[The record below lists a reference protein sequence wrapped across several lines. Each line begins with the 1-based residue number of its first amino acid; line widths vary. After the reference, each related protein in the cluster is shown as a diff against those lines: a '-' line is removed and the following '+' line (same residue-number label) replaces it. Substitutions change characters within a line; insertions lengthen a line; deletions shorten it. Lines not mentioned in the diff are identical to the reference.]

1 MEDIEKAAA
10 YAIGEAKSRG
20 LAEIGPDELLRGCLQ
35 AVSRFGVVRLG
46 PLTLDLEALGVL
58 WMQTPEGGGA
68 KVAYSQETVRLFDL
82 GAKIAKA
89 DGSGPMGVEHLLVA
103 FADEG
108 AGLMAELRRA
118 HGLTGAGWRAAV
130 AEMAERASR
139 FTVEAPMAR
148 KVEGREVS
156 GREYLTPEEA
166 AEAIGIHV
174 QTLRGYVRSGKLPA
188 LRLAGERAIR
198 IRRSD
203 LEAVLEP
210 LVPQSMSGLQQN

>member
-10 YAIGEAKSRG
+10 YAIAEAKSRG
-20 LAEIGPDELLRGCLQ
+20 LVEIGPDELLRGCLQ
-35 AVSRFGVVRLG
+35 AASRFGVVRLG
-46 PLTLDLEALGVL
+46 AVTVDLEALGVL
-58 WMQTPEGGGA
+58 WMQMPDGGGA

-108 AGLMAELRRA
+108 AGLMAELKRV
-118 HGLTGAGWRAAV
+118 HGLTSACWRSAIAEMVVSAAIEVPAAV
-130 AEMAERASR
+130 KEG
-139 FTVEAPMAR
+139 
-148 KVEGREVS
+148 GREVS

-210 LVPQSMSGLQQN
+210 LVPQSMSGLQQS

>member
-1 MEDIEKAAA
+1 MDGMDRAAA
-10 YAIGEAKSRG
+10 YAIADAKGRG
-20 LAEIGPDELLRGCLQ
+20 LAEIGPDELLRGCLR
-35 AVSRFGVVRLG
+35 AISRFGIVRLG
-46 PLTLDLEALGVL
+46 ALTVDLEALGVP
-58 WMQTPEGGGA
+58 WMEAPDRAGA
-68 KVAYSQETVRLFDL
+68 KVAYSAEAVRLFDL
-82 GAKIAKA
+82 GARVAKA
-89 DGSGPMGVEHLLVA
+89 DGGGPMRVEHLLVA

-108 AGLMAELRRA
+108 AGAMAELKREY
-118 HGLTGAGWRAAV
+118 GLTSGGWRAAV
-130 AEMAERASR
+130 AGWAEPAARAA
-139 FTVEAPMAR
+139 VEAP
-148 KVEGREVS
+148 EVTKAEDAAVA

-210 LVPQSMSGLQQN
+210 LVPQNMSGLQQD

>member
-10 YAIGEAKSRG
+10 YAIAEAKSRG

-46 PLTLDLEALGVL
+46 SLTLDLEALGVL
-58 WMQTPEGGGA
+58 WMQTPGGGGA

-103 FADEG
+103 FADES
-108 AGLMAELRRA
+108 AGLMAELKRT

-130 AEMAERASR
+130 VEMASR
-139 FTVEAPMAR
+139 FAVEVPAAR
-148 KVEGREVS
+148 KADAREVS
-156 GREYLTPEEA
+156 AREYLTPEEA